1 MSVLQS
7 ISQTPM
13 LENLGGEGA
22 REKDLEVDNGKG
34 ITDGSGCHRTGGG
47 ASLSAL
53 TILFSTIGLGSIS
66 SFKECYEWHLH
77 PAHENVQ
84 TCLAFY
90 LSVRLL
96 SSFLFL
102 LGPFSPFPIIHCE
115 GKVHIHKKTG
125 ELS

>member
-1 MSVLQS
+1 MDSIAMSVLQS
-7 ISQTPM
+7 ISQTLM

-34 ITDGSGCHRTGGG
+34 ITVGRGCHRTGGG

-66 SFKECYEWHLH
+66 SLKKFFEWHLQ

-102 LGPFSPFPIIHCE
+102 LGPFSPFP
-115 GKVHIHKKTG
+115 
-125 ELS
+125 